1 MTSPQ
6 LCVLLVLLPGLPCP
20 TAAGDAQ
27 LGGEAARLAA
37 VLARDAGDALLG
49 SLLGRQDQA
58 GIYSRVKAG
67 AALLPLLTK
76 SATQMALRWIF
87 HHAGHDRCSSNYT
100 SADTFSRGGYGD
112 LHH

>member
-37 VLARDAGDALLG
+37 VMARDAGDALLG

-58 GIYSRVKAG
+58 GNAL
-67 AALLPLLTK
+67 AALTSGVLAWLGVEQRSL
-76 SATQMALRWIF
+76 
-87 HHAGHDRCSSNYT
+87 AGL
-100 SADTFSRGGYGD
+100 AVD
-112 LHH
+112 LMLYLGQGPFI